1 MIDAESEIFA
11 NIAARVRSV
20 YPNLYMTGE
29 YVRAPARFPC
39 VAIEEKNNAVWRNS
53 RDTSEIERQV
63 AVMYEVNIYSNLKN
77 GAKREC
83 KELAAAVD
91 EAMRHIGFTRAMM
104 NPMPNLSDATIY
116 RMTGRYQAIIGMD
129 TATNKIVI
137 YKR

>member
-1 MIDAESEIFA
+1 MIDAENEIFA
-11 NIAARVRSV
+11 KVAAKVRAV
-20 YPNLYMTGE
+20 YPDLYMTGE

-53 RDTSEIERQV
+53 RDTSEIERAV

-83 KELAAAVD
+83 KAIAAVVD
-91 EAMRHIGFTRAMM
+91 EAMRGIGFTRNML
-104 NPMPNLSDATIY
+104 NPLPNMADATIY
-116 RMTGRYQAIIGMD
+116 RMTGRYQAIIGKD
-129 TATNKIVI
+129 EYGRFVI